1 MRNRV
6 AGRRT
11 RSLVKMMTAVVGLL
25 LVVSARVAVAAQGQ
39 VPTIESSMPT
49 NIAGPLGITVAAV
62 GMLGLMLGLWRFLR
76 KMSKARVAAAQVEA
90 RTPAEVG

>member
-1 MRNRV
+1 VRNRV
-6 AGRRT
+6 AGGRT

-25 LVVSARVAVAAQGQ
+25 LVVSARVAVAAQGDT
-39 VPTIESSMPT
+39 TIESSMPT

-76 KMSKARVAAAQVEA
+76 KMSKARLAAAQTEA
-90 RTPAEVG
+90 RTPAGVS